1 MARNRATNDI
11 IWIVGCV
18 GIMLVLL
25 GLALVL
31 S

>member
-1 MARNRATNDI
+1 MARSRSTNDL
-11 IWIVGCV
+11 IWIIGCV
-18 GIMLVLL
+18 GIMLILL